1 MSDHPESPMPDAGM
15 DAPAWPEAPVPEGP
29 LPLPF
34 EDPERYPGVWHRLF
48 ETFRLA
54 ISQTWAFFEAIP
66 GGSGLGSPWRFQ
78 LLCWLPMLV
87 LAAIGLALLALI
99 GGMAA
104 VAGAISKQGL
114 AALAGGTLALV
125 SLAVLLL
132 LPLGIF
138 LGMVISGALTHF
150 FLWIWGG
157 TRQRIGIEQTIRTE
171 GFVSGISVVL
181 MIPFQVL
188 GIIPIVGLVFSFC
201 AMVLTI
207 GITVVKGMG
216 LARIHRTDT
225 WRGVCAALSP
235 MFLACCCLILAVIA
249 AVSIPAMMR

>member
-1 MSDHPESPMPDAGM
+1 MSEHPETPMPDAGLA
-15 DAPAWPEAPVPEGP
+15 APSWPEPPLAAAP

-34 EDPERYPGVWHRLF
+34 EDPERYPGLWERIY

-54 ISQTWAFFEAIP
+54 FTHTWAFFEAIP
-66 GGSGLGSPWRFQ
+66 SGSGLGSPWRFQ

-99 GGMAA
+99 GGLAA
-104 VAGAISKQGL
+104 VAGAVSKQGL

-138 LGMVISGALTHF
+138 LGMVISGALTHV

-157 TRQRIGIEQTIRTE
+157 TRQRVGLEQTIRAE

-181 MIPFQVL
+181 MIPFQIL
-188 GIIPIVGLVFSFC
+188 GIIPIIGLVFSFC
-201 AMVLTI
+201 AGIITI

-235 MFLACCCLILAVIA
+235 MILGCCCIVVAVILAI
-249 AVSIPAMMR
+249 SIPAMMR